1 MLQGTIFGFGA
12 NTTQS
17 IDLVGVEIASV
28 NKSYSG
34 NNAGGTLTVSDS
46 AGDSVELNFAGTY
59 NAGNFTLKNDGI
71 GGTLI
76 TDPRDAT
83 SPANSANIPLF
94 GSYIASAFAAGGH
107 GSALLGEGLAGRPQ
121 PLLSL
126 PHG

>member
-1 MLQGTIFGFGA
+1 VLLGTISGFGA

-17 IDLVGVEIASV
+17 IDLVGVDFASA

-59 NAGNFTLKNDGI
+59 KAGNFTLKNDGN
-71 GGTLI
+71 GGTLV
-76 TDPRDAT
+76 TDPRDVTAPAK
-83 SPANSANIPLF
+83 PANVLLF
-94 GSYIASAFAAGGH
+94 GSYIASAFAATGH
-107 GSALLGEGLAGRPQ
+107 GSSLLSEALPAQ